1 MENALITWRDLLC
14 VGAPAAFGDQRAD
27 DRRTTDLSGEVVLV
41 PRSQDAVRRSHRSLM
56 LW

>member
-1 MENALITWRDLLC
+1 MENALITWRDLLR
-14 VGAPAAFGDQRAD
+14 VGAPAAFGDQLAG

-41 PRSQDAVRRSHRSLM
+41 SRSGDAVRRGHRSLM